1 MIKLE
6 KQALFYFSFFSS
18 SRFVFRM
25 LSLSVLLLQYGTIKQ
40 FEIPDSCAFCVSL
53 FRLFLRDRIPLT
65 VTKSSIN
72 IMYRVL
78 YLSLLY
84 TGCLLLTTNMYGQ
97 QTALKTNLLFWATTT
112 PNAGV
117 EFGMGRQFTMDIW
130 GAYNAWKYP
139 DDMRLNLYL
148 IQPEVRFWPCRK
160 FEGHFFG
167 VHGHYGHFN
176 VGMIPFISGLK
187 DHVLRGDLYGGGVTY
202 GYHWAVGNRW
212 GLEAMIGGGYVSMK
226 YTKYKCAECAEASG
240 SYSRSYFGPTRI
252 GFSVIY
258 FLR

>member
-1 MIKLE
+1 
-6 KQALFYFSFFSS
+6 
-18 SRFVFRM
+18 
-25 LSLSVLLLQYGTIKQ
+25 
-40 FEIPDSCAFCVSL
+40 
-53 FRLFLRDRIPLT
+53 
-65 VTKSSIN
+65 
-72 IMYRVL
+72 MYRVL

-112 PNAGV
+112 PNTGV

-167 VHGHYGHFN
+167 LHGHYGHFN

-187 DHVLRGDLYGGGVTY
+187 DHVFLRRRRNLWLSLGGRQPLG
-202 GYHWAVGNRW
+202 
-212 GLEAMIGGGYVSMK
+212 IGGDDRRRL
-226 YTKYKCAECAEASG
+226 CFDE
-240 SYSRSYFGPTRI
+240 
-252 GFSVIY
+252 IY
-258 FLR
+258 QI

>member
-1 MIKLE
+1 
-6 KQALFYFSFFSS
+6 
-18 SRFVFRM
+18 
-25 LSLSVLLLQYGTIKQ
+25 
-40 FEIPDSCAFCVSL
+40 
-53 FRLFLRDRIPLT
+53 
-65 VTKSSIN
+65 
-72 IMYRVL
+72 MYRVL

-84 TGCLLLTTNMYGQ
+84 IGCLLLTTNMYGQ

-112 PNAGV
+112 ANPGV

-130 GAYNAWKYP
+130 GAYNAWKFP

-167 VHGHYGHFN
+167 VHGHYGYFN
-176 VGMIPFISGLK
+176 IGMIPFISGLK

-202 GYHWAVGNRW
+202 GYHWAVGSRW